1 MFWKLVN
8 PLLLQLP
15 GHRAP
20 FSVRVTASSPL
31 LIFAR
36 LVWHTELVS
45 YRLRSRG
52 SACHL
57 KLSFKF

>member
-1 MFWKLVN
+1 MFWKLVY

-15 GHRAP
+15 QHSAL
-20 FSVRVTASSPL
+20 FSVQVTASSLL

-45 YRLRSRG
+45 CRLHAPG
-52 SACHL
+52 SASHL
-57 KLSFKF
+57 KPSFKF